1 MKRAFMI
8 LTAFS
13 TGAAFA
19 AAALAAD
26 TMVEPLYTK
35 SAQRVGGP
43 VFEAYAS
50 HYQGR
55 KFEEIDDVDATE
67 LRIDLTVPMLA
78 RGQLRLSLP
87 FHTDGDGRRI
97 ENRQSTA
104 IDGNGGTFNFASVSY
119 EHQFMDAVEGRF
131 NLMGYAGLGYRAD
144 KLDTSHG
151 DYMNHRGRLAKAGIR
166 MDRAVNSS
174 VSLSSDIGYQHY
186 WDTDDLDPSGEN
198 RVSFGHLLVS
208 AAVMKHDLA
217 LKPALE
223 VTYRGDL
230 VDYNNFQVIPEL
242 IYSFK
247 SVDLKIGVPVG
258 LTNDADDY
266 GVTLGFTYRM

>member
-13 TGAAFA
+13 TVTAFT

-26 TMVEPLYTK
+26 TVVEPLYTK
-35 SAQRVGGP
+35 SAQRVSGL
-43 VFEAYAS
+43 VFDAYVS

-55 KFEEIDDVDATE
+55 GFEEIDDVDATE
-67 LRIDLTVPMLA
+67 LRIDLTVPISA

-97 ENRQSTA
+97 ENGKSTA
-104 IDGNGGTFNFASVSY
+104 IDGNGGTFDFASATY
-119 EHQFMDAVEGRF
+119 EHQFMDVAEDKF
-131 NLMGYAGLGYRAD
+131 NLMAYAGLGFRAD

-151 DYMNHRGRLAKAGIR
+151 DYMNHRGSLARAGVR
-166 MDRAVNSS
+166 MDRAVSS
-174 VSLSSDIGYQHY
+174 SMSLSSDIGYQHY

-208 AAVMKHDLA
+208 VAVMKHDLA

-223 VTYRGDL
+223 LTYRGDL
-230 VDYNNFQVIPEL
+230 VDYNNFQIIPEL

-258 LTNDADDY
+258 LSSDADDY